1 MITRNKYRILVWIVV
16 ILVVTNLSV
25 GISYLYHNQQDKMP
39 DEQVEQAAIEIPTQQ
54 RARFFREQLNL
65 SREQVDSFRV
75 LNRDFNR
82 TAWNITH
89 ELQTL
94 RFKMVQELGV
104 HNPNREKLDSISS
117 EIGMLHK
124 ELKNETIN
132 YYLALRKVCDENQQQ
147 KLNDIFMAMLQKNED
162 IKLPRGGR
170 MRNRIQQ

>member
-1 MITRNKYRILVWIVV
+1 
-16 ILVVTNLSV
+16 LSV

-39 DEQVEQAAIEIPTQQ
+39 DGQFEQAAIEVPTQQ
-54 RARFFREQLNL
+54 RVRFFRDQLNL

-82 TAWNITH
+82 TAWDITH

-94 RFKMVQELGV
+94 RFKMVQELGAL
-104 HNPNREKLDSISS
+104 NPNREELDSISS
-117 EIGMLHK
+117 EIGLLHK
-124 ELKNETIN
+124 ELKNETID
-132 YYLALRKVCDENQQQ
+132 YYLAMREMCDENQQQ
-147 KLNDIFMAMLQKNED
+147 ELNEIFMAMLQENED